1 MKFSVFT
8 ASTPDWTPSQA
19 AQTLADQGWD
29 GIEWRIVDDRPAP
42 GQTVPAGRSFWA
54 GNNSTWQF
62 TGIEDQVGEIAR
74 TTDAAGLEYSGI
86 GGYQQASNRAGVDT
100 MLRVTSELGARQ
112 VRVAMPM
119 YRQERERTGETYPQI
134 FDRTRADLEW
144 AVSRATELGVKAL
157 VELHHMTITPSA
169 SAALRLVDGLDPE
182 HVGVIHD
189 LGNLVIE
196 GFEDHLAA
204 FELLG
209 PYLAH
214 AHVKNARWVDTGDTR
229 ADGSTI
235 WQNEWAPLRT
245 GQASVSE
252 YLDALRQV
260 GYDGWVTIEDFSA
273 DLPLEART
281 ADNLAYLRSL
291 VPVSA

>member
-1 MKFSVFT
+1 MS
-8 ASTPDWTPSQA
+8 D
-19 AQTLADQGWD
+19 
-29 GIEWRIVDDRPAP
+29 
-42 GQTVPAGRSFWA
+42 
-54 GNNSTWQF
+54 
-62 TGIEDQVGEIAR
+62 
-74 TTDAAGLEYSGI
+74 
-86 GGYQQASNRAGVDT
+86 RAGVET

-112 VRVAMPM
+112 VRVTMPW
-119 YRQERERTGETYPQI
+119 YRRERERTHETYGQM

-144 AVSRATELGVKAL
+144 TAGRAAELGVKAL

-169 SAALRLVDGLDPE
+169 SAALRLVDGLDPA

-196 GFEDHLAA
+196 GHEDHLAA

-229 ADGSTI
+229 ADGSRV
-235 WQNEWAPLRT
+235 WQHEWAPLRD

-260 GYDGWVTIEDFSA
+260 GYDGWVTIEDFST
-273 DLPLEART
+273 DLPLAERT

-291 VPVSA
+291 VPVAA

>member
-19 AQTLADQGWD
+19 ASTLAEQGWD
-29 GIEWRIVDDRPAP
+29 GIEWRIVDDRTED
-42 GQTVPAGRSFWA
+42 GSSGFWA
-54 GNNSTWQF
+54 GNRSTWQY
-62 TGIEDQVGEIAR
+62 TGIADRVGEIAR
-74 TTDAAGLEYSGI
+74 TTEAAGLEYSGI
-86 GGYQQASNRAGVDT
+86 GGYQPVSDRAGVET

-112 VRVAMPM
+112 VRVTMPW
-119 YRQERERTGETYPQI
+119 YRRERERTGATYGEL
-134 FDRTRADLEW
+134 FDRTRADLQW
-144 AVSRATELGVKAL
+144 AAGRAADLGVKAL

-196 GFEDHLAA
+196 GQEDHLAA

-214 AHVKNARWVDTGDTR
+214 AHVKNARWVDTGETR
-229 ADGSTI
+229 ADGSRI
-235 WQNEWAPLRT
+235 WRNEWAPLRD
-245 GQASVSE
+245 GQAPVSE
-252 YLDALRQV
+252 YLDALRQH
-260 GYDGWVTIEDFSA
+260 GYDGWVTIEDFST
-273 DLPLEART
+273 DLPLAERT

-291 VPVSA
+291 VPVAA

>member
-8 ASTPDWTPSQA
+8 ASTPDWTPTQA
-19 AQTLADQGWD
+19 AETLAAQGWD
-29 GIEWRIVDDRPAP
+29 GIEWRIVDDRPAD
-42 GQTVPAGRSFWA
+42 GTTVPAERAFWA
-54 GNNSTWQF
+54 GNNSTWQY
-62 TGIEDQVGEIAR
+62 TGIADQVGEIAR
-74 TTDAAGLEYSGI
+74 ITDGAGLGYSGI
-86 GGYQQASNRAGVDT
+86 GGYQQAADHDGVET
-100 MLRVTSELGARQ
+100 MLRVTSELGAGQ
-112 VRVAMPM
+112 VRISMPV
-119 YRQERERTGETYPQI
+119 YRQEKHQTGETYTEV

-144 AVSRATELGVKAL
+144 AASRAADLGVKAL

-196 GFEDHLAA
+196 GQEDHLAA

-214 AHVKNARWVDTGDTR
+214 VHVKNARWVDTGDTR
-229 ADGSTI
+229 ADGSSI
-235 WQNEWAPLRT
+235 WQHEWAPLRT
-245 GQASVSE
+245 GQASVSA
-252 YLDALRQV
+252 YLDDLRAF
-260 GYDGWVTIEDFSA
+260 GYDGWVTIEDFST
-273 DLPLEART
+273 DLPLAERT

-291 VPVSA
+291 APVTA

>member
-8 ASTPDWTPSQA
+8 ASTPDWTPEQA
-19 AQTLADQGWD
+19 ATTLAEQGWD
-29 GIEWRIVDDRPAP
+29 GIEWRIVDDRTTDSSS
-42 GQTVPAGRSFWA
+42 GFWA
-54 GNNSTWQF
+54 GNRSTWQF
-62 TGIEDQVGEIAR
+62 TGIQDRVGEIAR
-74 TTDAAGLEYSGI
+74 ITDAAGLEYSGI
-86 GGYQQASNRAGVDT
+86 GGYRPASDHDGVET

-112 VRVAMPM
+112 VRVTMPN
-119 YRQERERTGETYPQI
+119 YRVERDRTGATYPEL
-134 FDRTRADLEW
+134 FDRTRSDLEW
-144 AVSRATELGVKAL
+144 VVGRAADLGVKAL

-169 SAALRLVDGLDPE
+169 SAALRLVDGLDPA

-196 GFEDHLAA
+196 GHEDHLAA

-229 ADGSTI
+229 SDGSTV
-235 WQNEWAPLRT
+235 WAHEWAPLRT

-260 GYDGWVTIEDFSA
+260 GYDGWVTVEDFST
-273 DLPLEART
+273 DLPLGTRT

-291 VPVSA
+291 LPVSA

>member
-8 ASTPDWTPSQA
+8 ASTPDWTPPQA
-19 AQTLADQGWD
+19 AETLAAQGWD
-29 GIEWRIVDDRPAP
+29 GIEWRIVDDHPAD
-42 GQTVPAGRSFWA
+42 GTTVPAERAFWA
-54 GNNSTWQF
+54 GNRSTWQY
-62 TGIEDQVGEIAR
+62 TGIADQVGEIAR
-74 TTDAAGLEYSGI
+74 ITDGAGLGYSGI
-86 GGYQQASNRAGVDT
+86 GGYQQAADHDGVET
-100 MLRVTSELGARQ
+100 MLRVTSELGAGQ
-112 VRVAMPM
+112 VRISMPV
-119 YRQERERTGETYPQI
+119 YRQEKERTGETYTQL

-144 AVSRATELGVKAL
+144 AVSRAADLGVKAL

-196 GFEDHLAA
+196 GHEDHLAA

-214 AHVKNARWVDTGDTR
+214 VHVKNARWVDTGDTR
-229 ADGSTI
+229 ADGSSI
-235 WQNEWAPLRT
+235 WQHEWAPLRT
-245 GQASVSE
+245 GQASVSD
-252 YLDALRQV
+252 YLDDLRAF
-260 GYDGWVTIEDFSA
+260 GYDGWVTIEDFST
-273 DLPLEART
+273 DLPLDART

-291 VPVSA
+291 VPVTA

>member
-42 GQTVPAGRSFWA
+42 GETVPAGRSFWA

-196 GFEDHLAA
+196 GHEDHLAA

-260 GYDGWVTIEDFSA
+260 GYDGWVTIEDFST

>member
-8 ASTPDWTPSQA
+8 ASTPDWTPSEA
-19 AQTLADQGWD
+19 ASTLAEQGWD
-29 GIEWRIVDDRPAP
+29 GIEWRVVDDRPAP
-42 GQTVPAGRSFWA
+42 GATVPASRSFWA
-54 GNNSTWQF
+54 GNKSTWQF

-74 TTDAAGLEYSGI
+74 ITDAAGLEYSGI
-86 GGYQQASNRAGVDT
+86 GGYQQASDHAGVDT

-112 VRVAMPM
+112 VRVTMPH

-169 SAALRLVDGLDPE
+169 SAALRLVDGLDPA

-196 GFEDHLAA
+196 GQEDHLAA

-229 ADGSTI
+229 ADGSAI
-235 WQNEWAPLRT
+235 WQNEWAPLRA
-245 GQASVSE
+245 GQASVAD
-252 YLDALRQV
+252 YLDALRQH
-260 GYDGWVTIEDFSA
+260 GYDGWVTIEDFST

>member
-19 AQTLADQGWD
+19 AETLAEQGWD
-29 GIEWRIVDDRPAP
+29 GIEWRIVDDRTED
-42 GQTVPAGRSFWA
+42 GSSGFWA
-54 GNNSTWQF
+54 GNRSTWQYS
-62 TGIEDQVGEIAR
+62 GIAEQVGEIAR

-86 GGYQQASNRAGVDT
+86 GGYQPVSDRTGVET

-112 VRVAMPM
+112 VRVTMPW
-119 YRQERERTGETYPQI
+119 YRRERERTHETYGQM

-144 AVSRATELGVKAL
+144 TAGRAAELGVKAL

-169 SAALRLVDGLDPE
+169 SAALRLVDGLDPA

-196 GFEDHLAA
+196 GQEDHLAA

-229 ADGSTI
+229 ADGSRV
-235 WQNEWAPLRT
+235 WRHEWAPLRD

-260 GYDGWVTIEDFSA
+260 GYDGWVTIEDFST
-273 DLPLEART
+273 DLPLAERT

-291 VPVSA
+291 VPVAA

>member
-8 ASTPDWTPSQA
+8 ASTPDWTPTEA
-19 AQTLADQGWD
+19 AETLAAQGWD
-29 GIEWRIVDDRPAP
+29 GIEWRIVDDRPAD
-42 GQTVPAGRSFWA
+42 GTTVPAGRSFWA
-54 GNNSTWQF
+54 GNKSTWQF
-62 TGIEDQVGEIAR
+62 TGITEHVGDIAR
-74 TTDAAGLEYSGI
+74 ITDGAGLEYSGI
-86 GGYQQASNRAGVDT
+86 GGYQQASDHEGVET

-112 VRVAMPM
+112 VRVTMPM
-119 YRQERERTGETYPQI
+119 YRTVKEQTGETYAQI

-144 AVSRATELGVKAL
+144 VADRAADLGVKAL

-169 SAALRLVDGLDPE
+169 SAALRLVDGLDPQ

-196 GFEDHLAA
+196 GQEDHLAA

-229 ADGSTI
+229 DDGSVV

-252 YLDALRQV
+252 YLDALRQA
-260 GYDGWVTIEDFSA
+260 GYDGWVTIEDFST

-291 VPVSA
+291 VPVPA

>member
-8 ASTPDWTPSQA
+8 ASTPDWTPDEA
-19 AQTLADQGWD
+19 ARNLAGQGWD
-29 GIEWRIVDDRPAP
+29 GIEWRIVDDRTED
-42 GQTVPAGRSFWA
+42 GSSGFWA
-54 GNNSTWQF
+54 GNQSTWQYSDI
-62 TGIEDQVGEIAR
+62 TEQVGEIAR

-86 GGYQQASNRAGVDT
+86 GGYQPVSDRAGVET
-100 MLRVTSELGARQ
+100 MLRVTAELGARQ
-112 VRVAMPM
+112 VRVTMPW
-119 YRQERERTGETYPQI
+119 YRRERERTHETYGQM

-144 AVSRATELGVKAL
+144 TAGRAAELGVKAL

-169 SAALRLVDGLDPE
+169 SAALRLVDGLDPA

-196 GFEDHLAA
+196 GHEDHLAA

-229 ADGSTI
+229 ADGSRI
-235 WQNEWAPLRT
+235 WQHEWAPLRD

-252 YLDALRQV
+252 YLDALHQV
-260 GYDGWVTIEDFSA
+260 GYDGWVTIEDFST
-273 DLPLEART
+273 DLPLAERT

-291 VPVSA
+291 VPVAA

>member
-8 ASTPDWTPSQA
+8 ASTPDWTPEEA
-19 AQTLADQGWD
+19 VQTLAAQGWD
-29 GIEWRIVDDRPAP
+29 GIEWRIVDDRTED
-42 GQTVPAGRSFWA
+42 GSSGFWA
-54 GNNSTWQF
+54 GNRSTWQF
-62 TGIEDQVGEIAR
+62 TGIADRVGEIAR
-74 TTDAAGLEYSGI
+74 ITDAAGLEYSGI
-86 GGYQQASNRAGVDT
+86 GGYQPASDRDGVET

-112 VRVAMPM
+112 VRVTMPW
-119 YRQERERTGETYPQI
+119 YRRERERTGETYDAM
-134 FDRTRADLEW
+134 FARTRADLEW
-144 AVSRATELGVKAL
+144 AAARAADLGVKAL

-196 GFEDHLAA
+196 GQEDHLAA
-204 FELLG
+204 LELLG

-229 ADGSTI
+229 TDGSRI
-235 WQNEWAPLRT
+235 WQHEWAPLRD

-260 GYDGWVTIEDFSA
+260 GYDGWVTIEDFST

-291 VPVSA
+291 VPVTA

>member
-19 AQTLADQGWD
+19 ASTLAEQGWD
-29 GIEWRIVDDRPAP
+29 GIEWRVVDDRPAD
-42 GQTVPAGRSFWA
+42 GTEVPAGRSFWA
-54 GNNSTWQF
+54 GNQSTWQF
-62 TGIEDQVGEIAR
+62 TGIQDQVGEIAR
-74 TTDAAGLEYSGI
+74 ITDAAGLEYSGI
-86 GGYQQASNRAGVDT
+86 GGYQQASDHDGVET

-112 VRVAMPM
+112 VRVTMPN
-119 YRQERERTGETYPQI
+119 YRAEKERTGATYGEL

-144 AVSRATELGVKAL
+144 AADRAAELGVKAL

-169 SAALRLVDGLDPE
+169 SAALRLIDGLDPE
-182 HVGVIHD
+182 HIGVIHD

-196 GFEDHLAA
+196 GQEDHLAA

-235 WQNEWAPLRT
+235 WVNEWAPLRT
-245 GQASVSE
+245 GQASVAE

-260 GYDGWVTIEDFSA
+260 GYDGWVTIEDFSM